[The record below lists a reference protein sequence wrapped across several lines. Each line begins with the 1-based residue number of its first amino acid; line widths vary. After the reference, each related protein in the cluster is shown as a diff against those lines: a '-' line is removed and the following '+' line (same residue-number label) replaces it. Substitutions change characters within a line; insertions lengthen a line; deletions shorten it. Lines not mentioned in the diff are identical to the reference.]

1 MLRKDYKLLPHV
13 RQDLYGFNAQ
23 SMQMYPWAIKQFDVE
38 KAWRFS
44 EGEQVNVAV
53 IDTGC
58 DLTHEDLKECLLPG
72 KNFIDHN
79 SEPQDDNGHGTH
91 VAGTIAAINNGIGM
105 VGVAPKAKILP
116 VKSLAG
122 NGAGS
127 HVSIADGVR
136 WSVDNGAELITMSL
150 GSPMPSKTLER
161 AINYAIN
168 NNVVVFCAAGNSGN
182 SVDIQYPANFLPTIS
197 IGAIG
202 RKLNVSS
209 FSCCGDNLDFVAPGE
224 DIISAVPGDR
234 YAKMTGTSMATPYAV
249 GCAALYLSLKKKINP
264 NIKLD
269 KNDFVKTFIKNAIPI
284 VGQHSGDTRYQG
296 NGIIRPMYDY

>member
-168 NNVVVFCAAGNSGN
+168 NNVVANNLFILVHTVFIITINTFLSHICCFL
-182 SVDIQYPANFLPTIS
+182 DIRSTHKARTAISPISSTHMTI
-197 IGAIG
+197 I
-202 RKLNVSS
+202 
-209 FSCCGDNLDFVAPGE
+209 
-224 DIISAVPGDR
+224 
-234 YAKMTGTSMATPYAV
+234 
-249 GCAALYLSLKKKINP
+249 
-264 NIKLD
+264 
-269 KNDFVKTFIKNAIPI
+269 
-284 VGQHSGDTRYQG
+284 
-296 NGIIRPMYDY
+296 